1 MKKRTFILTTLAIFT
16 ITLAGCQATAN
27 QPNGNQTNNQME
39 AASPTGTDNTD
50 SQSGAPSE
58 LTEEKAKSIAL
69 TDANVKEEDITNIR
83 VEKDLVDK
91 VAVYDVDFYVGDKEY
106 DYEID
111 ATTGE
116 IRSQDFDIEND
127 FFNEQQ
133 PSASGLISK
142 EDASKIVL
150 AKVDG
155 ASEQN
160 LRIHLDRDNGKDTY
174 EGEIRY
180 NGMEYEFEL
189 NAKTGDILEW
199 SKERED
205 D

>member
-1 MKKRTFILTTLAIFT
+1 MKKRTLILTALTVFT
-16 ITLAGCQATAN
+16 IALAGCQTTAN
-27 QPNGNQTNNQME
+27 QPQNAQADNQME
-39 AASPTGTDNTD
+39 AASPPGTSNTD
-50 SQSGAPSE
+50 STNASAG
-58 LTEEKAKSIAL
+58 LTDEEAKSIAL

-83 VEKDLVDK
+83 VEKDLDDGI
-91 VAVYDVDFYVGDKEY
+91 AVYDVDFYAGNKEY

-111 ATTGE
+111 AATGE
-116 IRSQDFDIEND
+116 IRSHDFDIEND
-127 FFNEQQ
+127 FLNEQQ
-133 PSASGLISK
+133 TSDSGLLS
-142 EDASKIVL
+142 EEEASKIVL
-150 AKVDG
+150 EKVDG

-160 LRIHLDRDNGKDTY
+160 LRIHLERDDGQDIY